1 MTPEQRYLFDINGY
15 LVIPDAVEPD
25 ALAAAVSHPQHPT
38 PAPLADRLW
47 GALQR
52 AVAHEATAAGA
63 ETLSGPAWA
72 WDVYCH
78 PAISALAFTP
88 KAWPVVLELTGGQP
102 MMRLGIGLHDA
113 PHSGGGG
120 MLHCN
125 REFQRSSA
133 VGSPSMASYSV
144 RDGKILCAD
153 FGMFVCAATPPPPP
167 GLARNLLN
175 C

>member
-1 MTPEQRYLFDINGY
+1 
-15 LVIPDAVEPD
+15 
-25 ALAAAVSHPQHPT
+25 
-38 PAPLADRLW
+38 
-47 GALQR
+47 
-52 AVAHEATAAGA
+52 
-63 ETLSGPAWA
+63 
-72 WDVYCH
+72 
-78 PAISALAFTP
+78 
-88 KAWPVVLELTGGQP
+88 

-153 FGMFVCAATPPPPP
+153 FGMFVWVAPPPPP
-167 GLARNLLN
+167 HHHHRHGDLSQPSQLVDTVVLN
-175 C
+175 

>member
-1 MTPEQRYLFDINGY
+1 MG
-15 LVIPDAVEPD
+15 
-25 ALAAAVSHPQHPT
+25 
-38 PAPLADRLW
+38 APR
-47 GALQR
+47 QR

-144 RDGKILCAD
+144 RDGRILCAD
-153 FGMFVCAATPPPPP
+153 FGMFVCAAPLPHPTTPRTCPQPSQLVDTYR
-167 GLARNLLN
+167 GAVRTTATSTTWSRAMVG
-175 C
+175 